1 MQAVT
6 FYKGGKA
13 VDRDEMLWLEVHRS
27 RHMMSLLFRK
37 LGTDGMEKLFASEI
51 EQADQLEQ
59 AWSERSGNG
68 FRASVATA
76 RVSIGSGAEFVQ
88 WFTAGYMGPNIP
100 AMLRA
105 HPEHLG
111 ARLCQDGR
119 VGVFEVPG
127 HTELPAM
134 LYLHRLE
141 TWPTDVPIELDPDM
155 PIRMMGRGEAANG
168 RVHGY
173 LLHQFRDTS
182 PGFEAKLAIYWR
194 DGAPDDLVNGH
205 ADHLMLEFNN
215 WLQAYVQTRIQP
227 LELMAAM
234 MSVNG

>member
-1 MQAVT
+1 MQTVT
-6 FYKGGKA
+6 FYKDGKA
-13 VDRDEMLWLEVHRS
+13 VEADEILRMEVRRS

-37 LGTDGMEKLFASEI
+37 LGTDGMEKLFASEV
-51 EQADQLEQ
+51 EQADRLEH
-59 AWSERSGNG
+59 AWSERSGHG

-76 RVSIGSGAEFVQ
+76 SVSVGSGGEFVQ
-88 WFTAGYMGPNIP
+88 WFTAGYMGPNAP

-111 ARLCQDGR
+111 ATLCPDGR

-127 HTELPAM
+127 HMALPAM
-134 LYLHRLE
+134 LYLRRLE
-141 TWPTDVPIELDPDM
+141 EWPTDVPIELDPDM

-182 PGFEAKLAIYWR
+182 PGFEAKLAIHWR
-194 DGAPDDLVNGH
+194 DGSPDELVNGH

-215 WLQAYVQTRIQP
+215 WLQAYAQTRTRP
-227 LELMAAM
+227 TELLPTML
-234 MSVNG
+234 SVNT